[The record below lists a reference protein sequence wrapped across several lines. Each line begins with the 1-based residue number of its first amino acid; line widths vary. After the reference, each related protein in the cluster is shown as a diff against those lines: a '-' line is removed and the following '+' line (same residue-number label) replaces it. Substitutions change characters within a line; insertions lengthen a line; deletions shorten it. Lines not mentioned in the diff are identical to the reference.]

1 MPHTFKSHSSILN
14 PSVFATAL
22 VFFIVLF
29 GSGLVTVWAEEEQA
43 IYKLQVNGLSC
54 PFCNF
59 GIEKGFMSV
68 NGVEKVRIDITE
80 EAVFVIME
88 PGSTLTQQK
97 AQRVVEDAGFTLAG
111 FEKLPAGESASLN
124 K

>member
-68 NGVEKVRIDITE
+68 NGVEKVRIDNLDATKSPTGCRGCRIY
-80 EAVFVIME
+80 
-88 PGSTLTQQK
+88 PG
-97 AQRVVEDAGFTLAG
+97 GF
-111 FEKLPAGESASLN
+111 
-124 K
+124 